1 MLPFLIKRLASLIP
15 VFLVVSIIIF
25 MIIHLVPGDPI
36 DSIVQIGST
45 PEQKAELTAKYGL
58 DKPLIVQY
66 GIWLAKL
73 FTGDLGEAIIL
84 RQPVATLIAQNLP
97 HSLILGTLALVFST
111 IVGIAAGAVAAI
123 WKDGVIDRTVMGLIL
138 LGSTVPSFWLGLL
151 MILLFAVQL
160 GWFPVSGA
168 RTWSAL
174 VLPVLT
180 IGLGGV
186 ALVARVTRVAMLDI
200 ARRDFVVMLHAKGVP
215 AWRIQLQHILRHAML
230 PVVTILSL
238 RIGWILG
245 GAATIEYVFARPG
258 LGSLLIT
265 SLNQRDYP
273 VVQGCL
279 LMLAIAVMLGTLIGD
294 IVQAAM
300 DPRVRERMS

>member
-1 MLPFLIKRLASLIP
+1 MLTFVIKRLASLVP
-15 VFLVVSIIIF
+15 VFLVVSMIIF

-73 FTGDLGEAIIL
+73 ATGDLGEAIIL
-84 RQPVATLIAQNLP
+84 RQPVSTLIAQNLP

-123 WKDGVIDRTVMGLIL
+123 WKDGFVDRAVMGIIL

-168 RTWSAL
+168 RSWSAL

-180 IGLGGV
+180 IGFGGV
-186 ALVARVTRVAMLDI
+186 ALVARVTRVAMIDI
-200 ARRDFVVMLHAKGVP
+200 ARRDFVMMLHAKGVP
-215 AWRIQLQHILRHAML
+215 AWRIQLQHILRHALL

-245 GAATIEYVFARPG
+245 GAVTIEYVFARPG

>member
-1 MLPFLIKRLASLIP
+1 MFGFAMKRLMLLIP
-15 VFLVVSIIIF
+15 VFLVVSMIIF

-36 DSIVQIGST
+36 DNIVQIGSS
-45 PEQKAELTAKYGL
+45 PEQVAELSARYGL
-58 DKPLIVQY
+58 DRPLLTQY
-66 GIWLAKL
+66 LIWFGRLL
-73 FTGDLGEAIIL
+73 SGDLGDAIIL
-84 RQPVATLIAQNLP
+84 RQPVTSLIAQNLP
-97 HSLILGTLALVFST
+97 HSLALGSLALLFST
-111 IVGIAAGAVAAI
+111 AVGIATGALAAI
-123 WKDGVIDRTVMGLIL
+123 FRERALDRTVMTIIL
-138 LGSTVPSFWLGLL
+138 FGSTVPSFWLGLL

-168 RTWSAL
+168 RNWQAL

-186 ALVARVTRVAMLDI
+186 ALVARVTRVAMIEI
-200 ARRDFVVMLHAKGVP
+200 ARKDFVLMLHAKGLSR
-215 AWRIQLQHILRHAML
+215 ARIQLAHVLRHAL
-230 PVVTILSL
+230 VPVVTILSL

-245 GAATIEYVFARPG
+245 GAVTIEFVFARPG

-279 LMLAIAVMLGTLIGD
+279 LMLAIAVMLGTLLGD
-294 IVQAAM
+294 LLQAAM
-300 DPRVRERMS
+300 DPRVRESVA